1 MESNY
6 SRSMQPKFK
15 ECTFDGDK
23 DPKYFLVW
31 VRLMSGI
38 VKNIPHGSA
47 LENFLD
53 MFLGRE
59 KFVQTT
65 RPSFL
70 EHELIDLPPPSST
83 ASPTK
88 EERKSKKKSGGL
100 DAPQEVAVSTEDPQ
114 EFPSKYSDLS
124 YESQELD
131 QHLFHTLLTIVKGT
145 FLLLITD
152 LTGDYARYTF
162 AIIALWRH
170 ANMSASNRRL
180 QAMTSMSE
188 LSFQGEAG
196 KWKLDFISRA
206 REIYASGATIEH
218 YIMQCAF
225 SSFHGKNA
233 QVQAMITQDIN
244 NPDVVYPGMSLE
256 ALATKYSTFMS
267 TMMANAKGHM
277 PINAVN
283 RKKKKKYCTH
293 CETFTH
299 NTEDCRYAPDNGGEE
314 ASEDGDEE
322 DQPER
327 KAKPK
332 KKCDFCER
340 MGHEEKDCRLK
351 AKLEK
356 QFIQAAKDEDAAK
369 GTPIETP
376 MGKATATR
384 EQIEEISRL
393 LRKGTF

>member
-59 KFVQTT
+59 KFVHTT

-131 QHLFHTLLTIVKGT
+131 QHLFHTLLTIVKGP

-152 LTGDYARYTF
+152 LTGD
-162 AIIALWRH
+162 
-170 ANMSASNRRL
+170 
-180 QAMTSMSE
+180 
-188 LSFQGEAG
+188 
-196 KWKLDFISRA
+196 
-206 REIYASGATIEH
+206 
-218 YIMQCAF
+218 
-225 SSFHGKNA
+225 
-233 QVQAMITQDIN
+233 
-244 NPDVVYPGMSLE
+244 
-256 ALATKYSTFMS
+256 
-267 TMMANAKGHM
+267 
-277 PINAVN
+277 
-283 RKKKKKYCTH
+283 
-293 CETFTH
+293 
-299 NTEDCRYAPDNGGEE
+299 
-314 ASEDGDEE
+314 
-322 DQPER
+322 
-327 KAKPK
+327 
-332 KKCDFCER
+332 
-340 MGHEEKDCRLK
+340 
-351 AKLEK
+351 
-356 QFIQAAKDEDAAK
+356 
-369 GTPIETP
+369 
-376 MGKATATR
+376 
-384 EQIEEISRL
+384 
-393 LRKGTF
+393 